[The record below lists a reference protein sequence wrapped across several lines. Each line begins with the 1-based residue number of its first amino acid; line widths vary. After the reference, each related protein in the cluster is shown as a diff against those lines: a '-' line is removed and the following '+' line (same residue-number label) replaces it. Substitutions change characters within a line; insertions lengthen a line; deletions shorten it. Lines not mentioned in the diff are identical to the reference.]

1 MDSQQTLLQ
10 VRNLKTHFPQR
21 NGIVAAVDGVNFDID
36 AGQTVGLVGESGC
49 GKSMTA
55 RTLMRIAP
63 RNAQISGEMRFRRRS
78 GATID
83 LAQLA
88 PMGAEMRS
96 IRGAE
101 IAMIFQ
107 EPMSSFSPVH
117 TIGNQIGEAVMLH
130 QQVDKA
136 EARRRTL
143 DVLELVGMPN
153 PARNIDRYPHQLSGG
168 MRQRAMIAGGLSC
181 HPALLIAD
189 EPTTALDVTT
199 QAQILQ
205 LMRDLQAE
213 LGMAILF
220 ITHDLGVV
228 AQLTQHVLVMY
239 LGQIVESADV
249 KTLFTNPQ
257 HPYTQALM
265 RSIPTLKKSVDRL
278 ATIPGNV
285 PSPFAMP
292 RGCRFHPR
300 CPLAIPGVCDV
311 QEPPVVEVNAN
322 HFARCVLAEPSRAT
336 TGAASA
342 LSQNPGQDIAPRPM
356 GQA

>member
-1 MDSQQTLLQ
+1 
-10 VRNLKTHFPQR
+10 
-21 NGIVAAVDGVNFDID
+21 
-36 AGQTVGLVGESGC
+36 
-49 GKSMTA
+49 
-55 RTLMRIAP
+55 
-63 RNAQISGEMRFRRRS
+63 
-78 GATID
+78 
-83 LAQLA
+83 
-88 PMGAEMRS
+88 MGAEMRA

-117 TIGNQIGEAVMLH
+117 TIGNQIGEAILLH
-130 QQVDKA
+130 QKVDKT

-143 DVLELVGMPN
+143 AALELVGMPN

-168 MRQRAMIAGGLSC
+168 MRQRAMIAQALSC
-181 HPALLIAD
+181 RPALLIAD

-228 AQLTQHVLVMY
+228 AQLTEQVIVMY
-239 LGQIVESADV
+239 MGQVVESAGV
-249 KTLFTNPQ
+249 KTLFRNPQ

-265 RSIPTLKKSVDRL
+265 RSIPTLKKPMDRL
-278 ATIPGNV
+278 AVIPGNV
-285 PSPFAMP
+285 PSAFALP

-300 CPLAIPGVCDV
+300 CPVAVAGVCDV
-311 QEPPVVEVNAN
+311 VEPPLVEVGPN
-322 HFARCVLAEPSRAT
+322 HIARCVLAQPEAQAN
-336 TGAASA
+336 GAAV
-342 LSQNPGQDIAPRPM
+342 RV
-356 GQA
+356 